1 MQKDVSKIIFAA
13 GLVAGAVLIGICG
26 IKVSVVLNG
35 SREAREEYQ
44 TLEAGY
50 VHMAEADNNGGET
63 KDAENTIIEVDS
75 DSLVKINSDYIGWLY
90 FKDAGISLPLVQ
102 EKGGTNSLYLS
113 TTFGGK
119 KNSSGC
125 PFISNDA
132 ASDFSDNNTF
142 VFGHNALNGGMFGGL
157 KALYD
162 NLESCMDPYFYI
174 SEKSGETKK
183 YRVISAVKTSA
194 DGDMYHASLY
204 RVPSAGEDYAAYIE
218 EALAQGRFDAS
229 VVFSKEEEAT
239 IKAQS
244 PLVTLSTYYGHSDF
258 GERILIIGVKI

>member
-1 MQKDVSKIIFAA
+1 MQKDVSKIIFVA

-44 TLEAGY
+44 ALEAGY
-50 VHMAEADNNGGET
+50 VHMAEADSNGKKT
-63 KDAENTIIEVDS
+63 KGTENSIIEVDS

-90 FKDAGISLPLVQ
+90 FADAGISLPLVQ
-102 EKGGTNSLYLS
+102 ERGGTNSLYLS

-142 VFGHNALNGGMFGGL
+142 VFGHNALNSGMFGGL
-157 KALYD
+157 KTLCD
-162 NLESCMDPYFYI
+162 SPEGCTDPYFYI
-174 SEKSGETKK
+174 FEKSGEAKK

-204 RVPSAGEDYAAYIE
+204 RVPSSGEDYEAYVE
-218 EALAQGRFDAS
+218 KSLSQGRFDVNIA
-229 VVFSKEEEAT
+229 FSKEEEIA

-244 PLVTLSTYYGHSDF
+244 PLVTLSTYYGHSDS
-258 GERILIIGVKI
+258 GERILIIGVEI